1 MVRNPARAVIRTS
14 VPLLAAFAVIA
25 SGVAQAAPVVT
36 NGGFESRMSG
46 WSRESAGSGNWRSY
60 TGTPTV
66 CSGPFFAPPV
76 GTRAAVSDAGA
87 PGSHILHQ
95 EIWVPDDARRLNMLI
110 YYVST
115 VPIATA
121 NTLDHT
127 GPPVQQYRVDIL
139 KPAARVNTMNANK
152 ILATPFA
159 NVNGDPMVVGPIP
172 VSLNMR
178 PLRGEDVRLRFAEV
192 SNLGC
197 FNAAVD
203 AVKITH

>member
-1 MVRNPARAVIRTS
+1 MVRNPVRAVLRTS
-14 VPLLAAFAVIA
+14 MPLLAAFAVIV

-46 WSRESAGSGNWRSY
+46 WSRDSAGSGRWKSY
-60 TGTPTV
+60 TGAPAL
-66 CSGPFFAPPV
+66 CSGPFFPPV
-76 GTRAAVSDAGA
+76 AGTRAAATDALA

-95 EIWVPDDARRLNMLI
+95 EIWVPDDARRLKMWV

-115 VPIATA
+115 APITTA

-127 GPPVQQYRVDIL
+127 GPPVLQYRVDIL
-139 KPAARVNTMNANK
+139 KPTARVDTMNAGK
-152 ILATPFA
+152 ILGTPFA

-172 VSLNMR
+172 ISFNLR

-192 SNLGC
+192 SNLAC

-203 AVKITH
+203 GVKVTR